1 MIKNVSYEKVLRRA
15 MSLSGFQF
23 DDKITND
30 ELAMRDFINLGLDTI
45 WTRQSWGWV
54 IEDVSRTFTDAKLD
68 LSLFDN
74 IDAVFNVYKDGP
86 DDEPLLCR
94 DRVRSELEGRILHVY
109 SDSSLPDDLF
119 VRSRPP
125 VPEFSGGAYNNA
137 TAYIAGDK
145 VIHASSSGTLKTLE
159 CWVNI
164 LASTGVEPSTTSSA
178 NWEQLVVPSEFT
190 KYLIVYAATDW
201 LQGEGQLGKHRAEK
215 VDLKE
220 AEMDLYDLLE
230 RQEGENEFPMTP
242 VQPAIS

>member
-1 MIKNVSYEKVLRRA
+1 MNVSYEKVLRRS

-23 DDKITND
+23 ADKITND

-45 WTRQSWGWV
+45 WTREPWGWV
-54 IEDVSRTFTDAKLD
+54 IEDISRTFTDAKLNLD
-68 LSLFDN
+68 LFPT
-74 IDAVFNVYKDGP
+74 IDAVFRVFKDGP
-86 DDEPLLCR
+86 DDNPLLCR
-94 DRVRSELEGRILHVY
+94 DKVRSELEARILHVY
-109 SDSSLPDDLF
+109 SDSTLPDNLF

-125 VPEFSGGAYNNA
+125 VPEFEGGVYNVA

-145 VIHASSSGTLKTLE
+145 VIYASTTGTLKTLE

-164 LASTGVEPSTTSSA
+164 LASTGVEPSTVNA
-178 NWEQLVVPSEFT
+178 VNWVQLAVPSEFT

-230 RQEGENEFPMTP
+230 RQEGENEFPMIP
-242 VQPAIS
+242 VQPSNN